1 MNESMNS
8 ELQSQCDKLHAIESC
23 CSSPTILTWRKQNCH
38 IMFIWTS
45 ENVKIFPNWYY
56 VRRIHFHSDTLED
69 ISILYNFPIICVD
82 RNSQNVRINK
92 QFYVVLTLF
101 QCKSVRSKLTQTIC
115 VWQQFNESP
124 TCYQS
129 MMTDVIVL
137 CVLCVHHYVD
147 RPNTYICLIWITI
160 IVR

>member
-92 QFYVVLTLF
+92 QYDRNRHKQFVYGNSLMNHQHVINQWWPTSSCYVCCVYTIMLTGLIP
-101 QCKSVRSKLTQTIC
+101 TY
-115 VWQQFNESP
+115 VWYE
-124 TCYQS
+124 
-129 MMTDVIVL
+129 L
-137 CVLCVHHYVD
+137 
-147 RPNTYICLIWITI
+147 R
-160 IVR
+160 